1 MIFRFD
7 PRNVGDDMRR
17 LLVIA
22 FAVLAGVG
30 IASAQE
36 VYPARPISLVVPYP
50 PGGVT
55 DTLARL
61 IADRMKQS
69 LGQSLVVENVGG
81 AGGSIGIGRV
91 ARATPDG
98 YTIAIG
104 SSETHVLN
112 AVSLALPYDVVAD
125 FEPVVQLP
133 AYPFLIVSTNAVPAT
148 TLKDLVAW
156 IKANPGKV
164 TQGTVGYG
172 TIQHMCGII
181 MQKQIGVTW
190 QFVPYRG
197 GTPAMQ
203 DLLSGQFN
211 LMCTAT
217 GSFLPLV
224 RAHQIRAYAI
234 TTRTRAA
241 SAPDIPTADE
251 AGLPGLHL
259 ATWNAIWAPKGT
271 PRAVIDKL
279 NAAAVQAMADP
290 TFRQRMI
297 ELALEMPP
305 PDELTPE
312 ALAALQ
318 KAEIEKWWPLM
329 RAAGI
334 TKQ

>member
-1 MIFRFD
+1 
-7 PRNVGDDMRR
+7 MRK
-17 LLVIA
+17 LLAIVLAI
-22 FAVLAGVG
+22 LAGVG

-36 VYPARPISLVVPYP
+36 VFPARTITLVVPYP
-50 PGGVT
+50 AGGVT

-61 IADRMKQS
+61 LADRMKTT
-69 LGQSLVVENVGG
+69 LGQSIVGENVGG

-112 AVSLALPYDVVAD
+112 AVALNLPYDVVAD

-133 AYPFLIVSTNAVPAT
+133 AYPFLIVSPNAVPAT
-148 TLKDLVAW
+148 TLKELIAW

-172 TIQHMCGII
+172 TIQHMCGVV
-181 MQKQIGVTW
+181 MQKTIGATW

-197 GTPAMQ
+197 GAPAMQ

-211 LMCTAT
+211 LMCTAS

-224 RAHQIRAYAI
+224 RAKQIRAYAI
-234 TTRTRAA
+234 TMAARAQ

-259 ATWNAIWAPKGT
+259 LTWNALWAPKGT
-271 PRAVIDKL
+271 PRPVIDKL

-290 TFRQRMI
+290 AFKKRMI

-305 PDELTPE
+305 SDQLTPE

-318 KAEIEKWWPLM
+318 KAEIDKWWPLM
-329 RAAGI
+329 KAAGI
-334 TKQ
+334 KQQ

>member
-1 MIFRFD
+1 MQ
-7 PRNVGDDMRR
+7 M
-17 LLVIA
+17 LLAIVL
-22 FAVLAGVG
+22 AVLAGG
-30 IASAQE
+30 AAAAAQDA
-36 VYPARPISLVVPYP
+36 YPVRPVTLVVPYP

-61 IADRMKQS
+61 LADRMKTI
-69 LGQSLVVENVGG
+69 LGQTIVIENVPG
-81 AGGSIGIGRV
+81 AGGSIGVGRI
-91 ARATPDG
+91 ARGTPDG

-112 AVSLALPYDVVAD
+112 AVALSLPYDVVTD

-133 AYPFLIVSTNAVPAT
+133 AYPFMIVSTNAVPAA
-148 TLKDLVAW
+148 TLQELIAW
-156 IKANPGKV
+156 IKANSGKV

-181 MQKQIGVTW
+181 MQKALGVTW
-190 QFVPYRG
+190 QLVPYRG

-211 LMCTAT
+211 LMCTAS

-224 RAHQIRAYAI
+224 RAKQIRAYAI
-234 TTRTRAA
+234 TMGTRAE

-259 ATWNAIWAPKGT
+259 LTWNALYAPKGT
-271 PRAVIDKL
+271 PRAAIDKL

-290 TFRQRMI
+290 AFRKRMV

-318 KAEIEKWWPLM
+318 KRDIEKWWPLM
-329 RAAGI
+329 KAAGI
-334 TKQ
+334 NKQ

>member
-1 MIFRFD
+1 
-7 PRNVGDDMRR
+7 MRK
-17 LLVIA
+17 LLATV
-22 FAVLAGVG
+22 FAILAGVG

-36 VYPARPISLVVPYP
+36 VFPARPITLVVPYP

-61 IADRMKQS
+61 LADRMKTT
-69 LGQSLVVENVGG
+69 LGQSIVVENVGG

-98 YTIAIG
+98 YTVAIG

-112 AVSLALPYDVVAD
+112 AVALNLPYDVVAD

-133 AYPFLIVSTNAVPAT
+133 AYPFLIVSPNVVPAT
-148 TLKDLVAW
+148 TLKELIAW

-172 TIQHMCGII
+172 TIQHMCGVV
-181 MQKQIGVTW
+181 MQKTIGATW

-197 GTPAMQ
+197 GAPAMQ

-211 LMCTAT
+211 LMCTAS

-224 RAHQIRAYAI
+224 RAKQIRAYAI
-234 TTRTRAA
+234 TMGARAE

-259 ATWNAIWAPKGT
+259 LTWNALWAPKGT
-271 PRAVIDKL
+271 PRPVIDKL

-290 TFRQRMI
+290 AFKKRMI

-305 PDELTPE
+305 SDQLTPE

-318 KAEIEKWWPLM
+318 KAEIDKWWPLM
-329 RAAGI
+329 KAAGI
-334 TKQ
+334 KQQ

>member
-1 MIFRFD
+1 MAR
-7 PRNVGDDMRR
+7 GEE
-17 LLVIA
+17 A
-22 FAVLAGVG
+22 
-30 IASAQE
+30 
-36 VYPARPISLVVPYP
+36 YPARPITLVVPYP

-61 IADRMKQS
+61 LAERMKAT
-69 LGQSLVVENVGG
+69 LGQTVVVENVGG
-81 AGGSIGIGRV
+81 AGGSIGVGRV

-125 FEPVVQLP
+125 FSPIVQLP
-133 AYPFLIVSTNAVPAT
+133 AYPFLIVSPNSVPAA
-148 TLKDLVAW
+148 TLKELVAW
-156 IKANPGKV
+156 IKANPAKV

-172 TIQHMCGII
+172 NLQHVCGIL
-181 MQKQIGVTW
+181 MQQALGVTW
-190 QFVPYRG
+190 QLVPYRG
-197 GTPAMQ
+197 GAPAMQ

-211 LMCTAT
+211 LMCTAS

-224 RAHQIRAYAI
+224 RGKQIRAYAI
-234 TTRTRAA
+234 TTATRAA
-241 SAPDIPTADE
+241 SAPEIPTVDE

-259 ATWNAIWAPKGT
+259 AVWNALWAPKGT
-271 PRAVIDKL
+271 PRQMIDKL

-290 TFRQRMI
+290 VFKQRMI

-305 PDELTPE
+305 SDGLTPE

-318 KAEIEKWWPLM
+318 KAAIDKWWPLM
-329 RAAGI
+329 KAAGI
-334 TKQ
+334 KHQ

>member
-1 MIFRFD
+1 
-7 PRNVGDDMRR
+7 MRK
-17 LLVIA
+17 LLAIVLAI
-22 FAVLAGVG
+22 LAGVG

-36 VYPARPISLVVPYP
+36 VFPARTITLVVPYP
-50 PGGVT
+50 AGGVT

-61 IADRMKQS
+61 LADRMKTT
-69 LGQSLVVENVGG
+69 LGQSIVGENVGG

-98 YTIAIG
+98 YTVAIG

-112 AVSLALPYDVVAD
+112 AVALNLPYDVVAD

-133 AYPFLIVSTNAVPAT
+133 AYPFLIVSPNAVPAT
-148 TLKDLVAW
+148 TLKELIAW

-172 TIQHMCGII
+172 TIQHMCGVV
-181 MQKQIGVTW
+181 MQKAIGATW

-197 GTPAMQ
+197 GAPAMQ

-211 LMCTAT
+211 LMCTAS

-224 RAHQIRAYAI
+224 RAKQIRAYAI
-234 TTRTRAA
+234 TMAARAQ

-259 ATWNAIWAPKGT
+259 LTWNALWAPKGT
-271 PRAVIDKL
+271 PRPVIDKL

-290 TFRQRMI
+290 AFKKRMI

-305 PDELTPE
+305 SDQLTPE

-318 KAEIEKWWPLM
+318 KAEIDKWWPLM
-329 RAAGI
+329 KAAGI
-334 TKQ
+334 KQQ

>member
-1 MIFRFD
+1 
-7 PRNVGDDMRR
+7 MRM
-17 LLVIA
+17 LLAIG
-22 FAVLAGVG
+22 FAIVAGLG
-30 IASAQE
+30 IASAQD
-36 VYPARPISLVVPYP
+36 YRARAITMVVPDP

-61 IADRMKQS
+61 LADRMKTI
-69 LGQSLVVENVGG
+69 LGQTIVIENAPG
-81 AGGSIGIGRV
+81 AGGSIGVGRLT
-91 ARATPDG
+91 RSTPDG
-98 YTIAIG
+98 YTIAVG

-112 AVSLALPYDVVAD
+112 AVALNLPYDVVAD

-148 TLKDLVAW
+148 TLKELIAW

-172 TIQHMCGII
+172 TIQHMCGIV
-181 MQKQIGVTW
+181 MEKAIGVTW
-190 QFVPYRG
+190 QLVPYRG
-197 GTPAMQ
+197 GAPAMQ

-211 LMCTAT
+211 LMCTAS

-224 RAHQIRAYAI
+224 RAKQIRAYAI
-234 TTRTRAA
+234 TMGTRAE

-251 AGLPGLHL
+251 AGMPGLHL
-259 ATWNAIWAPKGT
+259 LTWNALYAPKGT
-271 PRAVIDKL
+271 PRAAIDKL

-290 TFRQRMI
+290 GFKKRMV

-305 PDELTPE
+305 SDELTPE

-318 KAEIEKWWPLM
+318 KREIDRWWPLM
-329 RAAGI
+329 KAAGI
-334 TKQ
+334 KQQ